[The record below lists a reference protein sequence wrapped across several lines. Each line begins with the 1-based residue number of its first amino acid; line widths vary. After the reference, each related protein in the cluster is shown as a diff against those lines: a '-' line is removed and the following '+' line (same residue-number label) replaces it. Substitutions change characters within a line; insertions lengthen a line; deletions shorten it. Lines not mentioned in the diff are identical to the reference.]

1 MLGYWSIKMLH
12 TVHFFSPVTMST
24 VSWLQDRCLTAIG
37 NGATHLN
44 LHISS
49 TGGDTVAGF
58 TAYNF
63 LKSLPIPVT
72 THNISNIESMA
83 NIIFMAGSVR
93 KANPMSRFLLHPLH
107 WGFNGQVDHSRL
119 TEWSAC
125 LNDDLKRFTDIM
137 ELETNG
143 IKSVEQWSEIVTSAT
158 VANPHTAADMGMVHE
173 IVPATLAESAM
184 NFWVTC

>member
-1 MLGYWSIKMLH
+1 MLH
-12 TVHFFSPVTMST
+12 TVHFFSPVTMSS
-24 VSWLQDRCLTAIG
+24 VSLLQDRCLTAIG

-49 TGGDTVAGF
+49 SGGDTVAGF

-63 LKSLPIPVT
+63 LKSLPIPIT
-72 THNISNIESMA
+72 THNISNVESMA

-119 TEWSAC
+119 NEWSAC
-125 LNDDLKRFTDIM
+125 LNDDLNRFINIM

-143 IKSVEQWSEIVTSAT
+143 AKSVEHWSEIITSAT
-158 VANPHTAADMGMVHE
+158 LVSPSAAAEMGILHE
-173 IVPATLAESAM
+173 ITPATLADSAF